1 MTPPSARNVVS
12 GRSATAVAI
21 AWVIALGGCGSFLL
35 SAGSGVDAAE
45 PVQNIEAQ
53 RRQFTISVDGTNRG
67 TCTMRI
73 RRRSDGTVWM
83 KSEAEI
89 RINYLVYRYNY
100 TSSGTEV
107 WKNGRLL
114 GMKNVSDYNGTQYQ
128 VQAAATA
135 KSLEVTVG
143 GTASKVPPD
152 AWLSSY
158 WQSPEHLAE
167 GELVQRT
174 AGESSAAT
182 DRDANGARLLS
193 IVDSDQG
200 RLIRGKLVRV
210 GDETL
215 TVAGEQKACSHYHIA
230 GDVNVDLWYDAS
242 GRMVQQE
249 SVERRH
255 KVRFELTELA
265 AE

>member
-1 MTPPSARNVVS
+1 MAPPHARNVVS
-12 GRSATAVAI
+12 GRSAKSVAI
-21 AWVIALGGCGSFLL
+21 ARVIALCSCGAFGACARLPI
-35 SAGSGVDAAE
+35 DAAE
-45 PVQNIEAQ
+45 PVRNIEAQ
-53 RRQFTISVDGTNRG
+53 RRQFAISVDGTNRG

-73 RRRSDGTVWM
+73 RSRSDGTVWM
-83 KSEAEI
+83 RSEAEI

-114 GMKNVSDYNGTQYQ
+114 GMQNVSDYNGTQYQ
-128 VQAAATA
+128 VKAAATA
-135 KSLEVTVG
+135 KSLEVTVD

-158 WQSPEHLAE
+158 WQSPEHIAQTE
-167 GELVQRT
+167 T
-174 AGESSAAT
+174 A
-182 DRDANGARLLS
+182 DRDVNGVRPLS
-193 IVDSDQG
+193 IIDSDQG
-200 RLIRGKLVRV
+200 RLIHGKLVRI

-215 TVAGEQKACSHYHIA
+215 NVCGEQKACSHYRIT
-230 GDVNVDLWYDAS
+230 GDVTIDVWYDAT

-249 SVERRH
+249 SLERRH

>member
-1 MTPPSARNVVS
+1 MAPPHARNVVS
-12 GRSATAVAI
+12 GRSATADVI
-21 AWVIALGGCGSFLL
+21 ASVIALCGCGAFVLCAAL
-35 SAGSGVDAAE
+35 PVRAAE
-45 PVQNIEAQ
+45 PVRNIEAQ

-67 TCTMRI
+67 TCTMQI
-73 RRRSDGTVWM
+73 RRRSDGTIWM
-83 KSEAEI
+83 RSEAEI

-128 VQAAATA
+128 VKAAATA
-135 KSLEVTVG
+135 KSLEVTVD
-143 GTASKVPPD
+143 GTVSKVPPD

-158 WQSPEHLAE
+158 WQSPEHLAQ
-167 GELVQRT
+167 GEVADRT
-174 AGESSAAT
+174 AGESSTAT
-182 DRDANGARLLS
+182 DREANGVRLLS

-200 RLIRGKLVRV
+200 RLICGKLVRV

-215 TVAGEQKACSHYHIA
+215 NVAGEQKVCSHYHIT

-255 KVRFELTELA
+255 KVRFELTEIA

>member
-1 MTPPSARNVVS
+1 MAPPHARNVVS
-12 GRSATAVAI
+12 GRSATAVVI
-21 AWVIALGGCGSFLL
+21 AWVIALCGCGAFEFCAALP
-35 SAGSGVDAAE
+35 VRAAE
-45 PVQNIEAQ
+45 PVRNIEAQ

-67 TCTMRI
+67 TCTMQI
-73 RRRSDGTVWM
+73 RRRSDGTTWM
-83 KSEAEI
+83 RSEAEI

-128 VQAAATA
+128 VKAAATA
-135 KSLEVTVG
+135 KSLEVTVD
-143 GTASKVPPD
+143 GTVSKVPPD

-158 WQSPEHLAE
+158 WQSPERLAE
-167 GELVQRT
+167 GELADRT
-174 AGESSAAT
+174 AGETSAAT
-182 DRDANGARLLS
+182 DRDANGVRLLS

-210 GDETL
+210 RDETL
-215 TVAGEQKACSHYHIA
+215 NVAGEQKACSHYHIT

-255 KVRFELTELA
+255 KVRFELTEIA